1 MKQLFT
7 LLMAVFALTAYGQEV
22 NGLVKDTDGNPID
35 AATITLYKDSSVV
48 KLAVTNKDGIYKFE
62 EVQPGTYRISVS
74 HVNFK
79 PVFSQ
84 PFQVAES
91 SVTVDLPQL
100 EKMEGGMQAVV
111 VTARKPLIEVKAD
124 KTIMN
129 VEGTI
134 NAEGND
140 ALELLRRS
148 PGVTIDK
155 DDNLSLAGKNGV
167 QVYIDNRPTPLS
179 GQDLANYLKSLQS
192 SQVEAIE
199 IITNPSAKY
208 EAAGNAGIINIRL
221 KKNKAFGT
229 NGSATAGWQVG
240 RHARYNGSLNLNHR
254 NKNINVYGTY
264 GINRGQNGAVMEM
277 FRQVGD
283 STFNQL
289 NEVTFEPMSHNF
301 KVGMDYSLSTQSSI
315 GAIVNGSLSSPKV
328 VTDSRTDISQLST
341 GTLNRVLI
349 AGSTSEARR
358 NNYNINLNYMYNGKD
373 GKSLNLNADKG
384 YFDNNNDQYQP
395 NIYFDPSG
403 QKMSSVIYRMI
414 SPTLIDIYSLKADY
428 EQNLGK
434 GKLGVGGKTAFVNT
448 DNDFKRYDVIN
459 SIEQLDRNRS
469 NRFKYD
475 ENINAGYIN
484 YNYPFT
490 GFMIQA
496 GLRVENTISK
506 GISTG
511 EKMNGTGYENVRT
524 EFKRDYLDF
533 FPSAAMTFNKNPM
546 NQWSLS
552 YSRRID
558 RPGYQNLN
566 PFEFKLDE
574 YTSQRGNTNLQ
585 PQYTNSFSLSNTYR
599 YKLNT
604 SLNYSHVS
612 NLFTQII
619 DTTEGNK
626 AFITQKNLATQDVMS
641 FNISYPFMYKTLT
654 VFANIN
660 TNYSL
665 YQADFGNNRKIDAN
679 AFGLS
684 AMTQA
689 SYKFAKTWTAELM
702 AFYNAPTIYQ
712 GTFKASSLWMMEAGM
727 QKQLFG
733 GKGTLKASMGDVFN
747 SMRFSATSDFA
758 GQKVKFSANPETQM
772 FKLNFTLRFGSNTV
786 KGAKQRTSGA
796 EEELKRA
803 QQSDGGIGPVKQ

>member
-1 MKQLFT
+1 
-7 LLMAVFALTAYGQEV
+7 MAVITMAAYGQEV
-22 NGLVKDTDGNPID
+22 KGLVKDAEGKPVD
-35 AATITLYKDSSVV
+35 AATITLYRDTVVV
-48 KLAVTNKDGIYKFE
+48 KLAVTDKEGAYKFE
-62 EVQPGTYRISVS
+62 EVQPGTYRVSVT
-74 HVNFK
+74 HVNYK
-79 PVFSQ
+79 PTFSQ
-84 PFQVAES
+84 NFEVADTPVQVPALQAER
-91 SVTVDLPQL
+91 
-100 EKMEGGMQAVV
+100 MEAGMQAVV

-254 NKNINVYGTY
+254 NKNINVYGSY
-264 GINRGQNGAVMEM
+264 GINMGQNGAVMEM

-283 STFNQL
+283 STFNQR

-301 KVGMDYSLSTQSSI
+301 KVGMDYTLSAQSSI
-315 GAIVNGSLSSPKV
+315 GAIVNGSFSSPEV
-328 VTDSRTDISQLST
+328 VTESSTDISQLST
-341 GTLNRVLI
+341 GVLNRVLMG
-349 AGSTSEARR
+349 GSTSEAHR
-358 NNYNINLNYMYNGKD
+358 NNYNVNLNYMYNGKD
-373 GKSLNLNADKG
+373 GKSLNVNADKG

-395 NIYFDPSG
+395 NIYYDPSG
-403 QKMSSVIYRMI
+403 QKMSSVIYRMV
-414 SPTLIDIYSLKADY
+414 SPTLIDIYSVKADY

-459 SIEQLDRNRS
+459 SSEQLDRNRS

-475 ENINAGYIN
+475 ENINAGYVN

-496 GLRVENTISK
+496 GLRVENTIAK
-506 GISTG
+506 GVSTG
-511 EKMNGTGYENVRT
+511 EKLNGSGYEAVKT

-533 FPSAAMTFNKNPM
+533 FPSAAFTYNKNPM

-585 PQYTNSFSLSNTYR
+585 PQYTNSFGLTNTFK

-604 SLNYSHVS
+604 SLNYSHVN

-641 FNISYPFMYKTLT
+641 LNISYPFMYKTLT

-660 TNYSL
+660 TNYSK
-665 YQADFGNNRKIDAN
+665 YQADFGNNRKIDAD
-679 AFGLS
+679 AFGLT

-733 GKGTLKASMGDVFN
+733 GKGNLKASFGDVFN
-747 SMRFSATSDFA
+747 SLRFSANSDFA

-772 FKLNFTLRFGSNTV
+772 FKLNFTWRFGSTTV
-786 KGAKQRTSGA
+786 KAAKQRTIGA
-796 EEELKRA
+796 EDELKRA
-803 QQSDGGIGPVKQ
+803 QSDGGGLGPVKQ